1 MLLYRLSKREQLP
14 IVGTSQS
21 HVWVCA
27 LSKKNHLA
35 RCLVSG
41 VTDGRHNSRRLFL
54 VRKVAIARLHVW
66 MCMDAFDVFLR
77 YQEAAI
83 VIPCAPGYASAFAGS
98 SRPGVPEAALGHG
111 RSW

>member
-1 MLLYRLSKREQLP
+1 MCP
-14 IVGTSQS
+14 
-21 HVWVCA
+21 

-41 VTDGRHNSRRLFL
+41 VTDGRHKSRRLFL

-66 MCMDAFDVFLR
+66 MCMDAFDVVW
-77 YQEAAI
+77 AAI
-83 VIPCAPGYASAFAGS
+83 VIPCAPGYASAVAGS